1 MPYSLSEQVL
11 RAEETLDKIQSRIL
25 RRQQIIKNIEDK
37 YQNQGIDLPDNI
49 QTQYDNTKA
58 KIEELE
64 TVYDKKQQELNE
76 LKGTNVG
83 SQIITP

>member
-1 MPYSLSEQVL
+1 MSEQVL
-11 RAEETLDKIQSRIL
+11 RAEETLGKIQSRIL

-37 YQNQGIDLPDNI
+37 YQKQGIDLPENI

-64 TVYDKKQQELNE
+64 IVYTRKQQELAE
-76 LKGTNVG
+76 LKGFDIG
-83 SQIITP
+83 SQVVIP